1 METVDP
7 FSRGQGEGRHIWN
20 ITEEGLETSW

>member
-7 FSRGQGEGRHIWN
+7 FSWERGEGRHIWN